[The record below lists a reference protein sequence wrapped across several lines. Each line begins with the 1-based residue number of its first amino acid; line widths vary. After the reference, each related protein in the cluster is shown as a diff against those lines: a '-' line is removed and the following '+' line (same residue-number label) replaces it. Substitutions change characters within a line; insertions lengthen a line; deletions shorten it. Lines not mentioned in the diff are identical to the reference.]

1 MVVSMRATAG
11 STCAATVVRSA
22 GTAEAGAGATIMDVD
37 ATAATTAMT
46 NRHLVWNL
54 RMGRLSPL

>member
-1 MVVSMRATAG
+1 
-11 STCAATVVRSA
+11 
-22 GTAEAGAGATIMDVD
+22 MDVD